1 MGRPQL
7 EMRIESLDGV
17 PEPPT
22 APAGYA
28 LRTYREGDAPAWCR
42 LVAEGI
48 GGEYRPEGF
57 LEQISDADGFD
68 PKSLFFAVDGAGE
81 PVGTA
86 CAIHR
91 RPYPPEMGYVH
102 MVAVDPAHR
111 GRGLGRL
118 LLVAV
123 LRRMRDKGD
132 RAAVLTTDD
141 FRLPAISLYLSLGF
155 RPSLTH
161 ESHPE
166 RWREVYR
173 RLGRIWSLSEQA

>member
-7 EMRIESLDGV
+7 EMRIGSLEGL
-17 PEPPT
+17 PEVT
-22 APAGYA
+22 SPAGYA

-42 LVAEGI
+42 LVGEAI
-48 GGEYRPEGF
+48 GGEYRPEAF
-57 LEQISDADGFD
+57 LEQVSDTDGFD
-68 PKSLFFAVDGAGE
+68 PENLFFAVDGGDQ

-91 RPYPPEMGYVH
+91 PPYAPAVGYVH
-102 MVAVDPAHR
+102 MVAVDQAHR

-118 LLVAV
+118 LMVAV
-123 LRRMRDKGD
+123 LHRMREKGD

-166 RWREVYR
+166 RWQEIHR
-173 RLGRIWSLSEQA
+173 RLGRVWPPSKQA